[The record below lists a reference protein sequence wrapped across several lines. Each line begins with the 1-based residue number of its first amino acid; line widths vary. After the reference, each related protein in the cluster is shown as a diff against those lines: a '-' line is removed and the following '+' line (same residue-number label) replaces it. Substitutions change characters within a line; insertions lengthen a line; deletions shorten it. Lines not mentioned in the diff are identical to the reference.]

1 MLRENTP
8 TILIMMI
15 IIINKLFFDGCEMT
29 SVVFEKLLKIFW
41 RSKIKKIFQRE
52 RLREYL
58 QSAALIYLHL
68 LVVGKESLQIL
79 VDGRSFWYRSLMNIE
94 VFEDLWTYSIREY
107 GLCNSDD
114 GPYMTTT
121 SSAKLETKI
130 CLLLAIFRRQ
140 INICIDYIFV
150 CRRKCNWSF
159 VERSQALCWTI
170 TIIILTHL
178 CQLKNELSHEEVSRM
193 FYFIII

>member
-1 MLRENTP
+1 MLRESTP

-68 LVVGKESLQIL
+68 LVVGEESLQIL
-79 VDGRSFWYRSLMNIE
+79 VDGRSF
-94 VFEDLWTYSIREY
+94 
-107 GLCNSDD
+107 
-114 GPYMTTT
+114 
-121 SSAKLETKI
+121 
-130 CLLLAIFRRQ
+130 
-140 INICIDYIFV
+140 
-150 CRRKCNWSF
+150 
-159 VERSQALCWTI
+159 
-170 TIIILTHL
+170 
-178 CQLKNELSHEEVSRM
+178 
-193 FYFIII
+193 